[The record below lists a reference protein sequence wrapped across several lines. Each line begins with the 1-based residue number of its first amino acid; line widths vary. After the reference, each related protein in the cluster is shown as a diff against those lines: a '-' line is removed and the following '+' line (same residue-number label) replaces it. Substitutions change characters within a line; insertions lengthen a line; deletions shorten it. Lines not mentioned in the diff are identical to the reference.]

1 VTGIGISLVPSPVA
15 IGALCMPL
23 GGVRLGTEYD
33 IETQRV
39 GLPWRVPESMHKEL
53 VEEATET

>member
-1 VTGIGISLVPSPVA
+1 
-15 IGALCMPL
+15 MPL

-53 VEEATET
+53 VEEATLVELASH